1 MAPTDTSSSNECGD
15 SSKALDATAFDRLDL
30 RVGRIVSAQLNPKAR
45 VPAYKLRIDFGPLGE
60 RTSSGQYTALYSEES
75 LVGRLVVCAMNLGSM
90 RIGGFESQVLVVG
103 ARSESG
109 SPVLLTTE
117 QPVPLGAQIF

>member
-1 MAPTDTSSSNECGD
+1 MALTDTPSSNETTDG
-15 SSKALDATAFDRLDL
+15 SKSLDPSAFDRIDL
-30 RVGRIVSAQLNPKAR
+30 RVGRIVSAQLNTKAR

>member
-1 MAPTDTSSSNECGD
+1 MAPTDTPFSNETNDG
-15 SSKALDATAFDRLDL
+15 SKALDPSAFDRLDL
-30 RVGRIVSAQLNPKAR
+30 RVRRIVSTHLNTKAR
-45 VPAYKLRIDFGPLGE
+45 VPAYMLRIDFGPLGE
-60 RTSSGQYTALYSEES
+60 RTSSGQYTALYSEEA